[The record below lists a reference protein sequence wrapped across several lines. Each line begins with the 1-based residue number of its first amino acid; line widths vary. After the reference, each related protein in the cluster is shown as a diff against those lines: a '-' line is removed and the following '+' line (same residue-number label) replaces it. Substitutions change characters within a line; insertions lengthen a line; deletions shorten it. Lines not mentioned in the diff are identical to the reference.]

1 MKPMSFKLC
10 HDPEKKTLTIPRAAL
25 QFSGLAGAE
34 ELVLHTEEGFLL
46 LSRRELSTREAI
58 NAFTKLDQLLTL
70 LAKQLVDDSNET
82 ACLLE
87 EADDPLDEF
96 DEDTIEALVD
106 CGADPEGLRMLLG
119 VEDAQ
124 VKGAF

>member
-1 MKPMSFKLC
+1 M
-10 HDPEKKTLTIPRAAL
+10 
-25 QFSGLAGAE
+25 
-34 ELVLHTEEGFLL
+34 
-46 LSRRELSTREAI
+46 
-58 NAFTKLDQLLTL
+58 
-70 LAKQLVDDSNET
+70 AKQLVDDSNET

-96 DEDTIEALVD
+96 DEDTEDTIEALVD

>member
-1 MKPMSFKLC
+1 M
-10 HDPEKKTLTIPRAAL
+10 
-25 QFSGLAGAE
+25 
-34 ELVLHTEEGFLL
+34 
-46 LSRRELSTREAI
+46 
-58 NAFTKLDQLLTL
+58 
-70 LAKQLVDDSNET
+70 AKQLVDDSNET